1 MSNNPSQEVYN
12 ITAQY
17 NQAIWPIIILV
28 SVLAIVIIILAIIKP
43 GKYNKI
49 IALIL
54 ALESFWLGIVYWLIV
69 SFQQDPAGSSII
81 GVLWIIIGV
90 VFLYIGVY
98 KEGLSFK
105 FTGDSS
111 SIIGAIFMVYAL
123 VGYPILQ
130 MMYGQF
136 YPAMLLFGGAPCPFT
151 IFTFGLILWTDKKVP
166 IIIPLLLLIYAIPVG
181 FLATFLYQIWV
192 DLALIPVSI
201 IGLILIYYRNSKK
214 FSD

>member
-69 SFQQDPAGSSII
+69 SFQQDPAASSII

-166 IIIPLLLLIYAIPVG
+166 IILPLLLLIYAIPVG